1 MIARK
6 RPTGPIAI
14 LRGWASG
21 KVVLCLFIITTA
33 VYLVMLLGTIP
44 RVQSFAPSMRLFD
57 LSPAGYSHEQAISLL
72 ESLGPEGRK
81 VYLFPQLA
89 LDFVYPGLF
98 AISYSLTLIWVF
110 TKRVR
115 PGSKFFY
122 LALLPV
128 MAGFFDYAENI
139 LIIQMIGK
147 YPVVTENLVS
157 AASAFTLL
165 KSALTTVSLVLLF
178 FGFVYLL
185 MPRRSPITQFG
196 KPPRSKQVGA
206 RQPVT
211 AIDSKSEGNEK
222 PKSESKRRSQ

>member
-1 MIARK
+1 M
-6 RPTGPIAI
+6 AI

-21 KVVLCLFIITTA
+21 KVVLCLFVIATA

-44 RVQSFAPSMRLFD
+44 RVQSFAPNMPLFD

-72 ESLGPEGRK
+72 KSLGPEGRK
-81 VYLFPQLA
+81 AYLFPQLA

-98 AISYSLTLIWVF
+98 AICYSLTLIWVF
-110 TKRVR
+110 AKRVR
-115 PGSKFFY
+115 PGSKIFY
-122 LALLPV
+122 LAVLPV

-165 KSALTTVSLVLLF
+165 KGAFTTVSLVLLF

-185 MPRRSPITQFG
+185 MPRRTPIARFAE
-196 KPPRSKQVGA
+196 PPRSKGQQVDQA
-206 RQPVT
+206 AT
-211 AIDSKSEGNEK
+211 APESRSEEQGK
-222 PKSESKRRSQ
+222 PNSESEARPE